1 MPNPMMIERLV
12 HERIADAQRRAAPRL
27 ALAPWEAPAP
37 DRPERADLIARL
49 RAHATSASAV
59 PEAAR

>member
-1 MPNPMMIERLV
+1 MPNPILIERLAY
-12 HERIADAQRRAAPRL
+12 ERIADAHRRAAPRL

-49 RAHATSASAV
+49 RAHATASSAV